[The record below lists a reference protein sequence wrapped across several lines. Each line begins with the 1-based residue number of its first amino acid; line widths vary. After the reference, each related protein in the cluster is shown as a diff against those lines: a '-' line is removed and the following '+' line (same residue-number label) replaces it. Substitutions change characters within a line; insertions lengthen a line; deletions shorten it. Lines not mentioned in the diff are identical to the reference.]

1 LVLDLSLF
9 ELILKIAV
17 DQRKLRDEDY
27 LGAILA
33 LQLVLLDA

>member
-1 LVLDLSLF
+1 MELDLSLF

-27 LGAILA
+27 LGVILA
-33 LQLVLLDA
+33 LQLVLLDV